1 MIYLLDANVLIALLD
16 TGHAH
21 HTRALRFFPSA
32 QREGWATCPLVEN
45 AFVRIFGR
53 PRYPN
58 GPGSPQL
65 ARQLLVQYCAT
76 QGHHFFPDDLT
87 LRDSS
92 CFRHLPGVTAL
103 TDLYLLALA
112 IKNGGR
118 FATLDENIDAS
129 LIPGGPAALHVLAP
143 A

>member
-16 TGHAH
+16 IEHVHHA
-21 HTRALRFFPSA
+21 RALRFFPTA

-53 PRYPN
+53 PGYPN

-65 ARQLLVQYCAT
+65 ARHLLVQYCASP
-76 QGHHFFPDDLT
+76 GHHFLPDDVT
-87 LRDSS
+87 LRDPG
-92 CFRHLPGVTAL
+92 CFPALSGAMAL

-112 IKNGGR
+112 VKHGGR
-118 FATLDENIDAS
+118 LATFDAGIDPT
-129 LIPGGPAALHVLAP
+129 LIPGGPQAYCLIP
-143 A
+143 SG